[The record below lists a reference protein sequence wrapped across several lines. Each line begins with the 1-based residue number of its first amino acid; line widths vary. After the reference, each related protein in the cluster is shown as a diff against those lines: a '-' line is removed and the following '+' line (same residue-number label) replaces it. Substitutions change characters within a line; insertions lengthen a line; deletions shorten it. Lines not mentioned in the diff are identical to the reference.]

1 MFMTQPPSSEKP
13 FEKGIKKAHPADARA
28 LALRTLELVLAKGD
42 TLDEAW
48 DKTPALRDLSPRDR
62 SFCRLLSL
70 DTLRYLGFIDTRL
83 KVHTPRLDDTP
94 LPALLAMRLGAAQLL
109 LLGTPA
115 HAAIS
120 TSVDL
125 VPPQNKHVRGV
136 VNAVLRRIAAEECIK
151 DKSVIDAISCIPSWL
166 MDKWRDDYGDEAAK
180 KIATAVLVEAPLDI
194 TTKENAAAWAEKL
207 GAEIL
212 PTGSLRIKEN
222 VADVTQLAGFSEGA
236 WWVQDAAAALPVR
249 LAGDVKG
256 KRVFD
261 LCAAPGGKTAQLAA
275 AGAHVVA
282 VDHSGGRLRRL
293 RENLERLKL
302 KAEII
307 ESDIFKFNPAEKA
320 DVVLL
325 DPPCSASGTMRRH
338 PDLMHRKGAHDISR
352 LAELQKRMLAHAA
365 SLVKAG
371 GRLLF
376 VVCSMQKEEGEKNG
390 TLFLK
395 ENTMFT
401 RVPVTAKETGG
412 NADMVTKEGDLR
424 TLPYHLG
431 DKGGMDGFYVLR
443 LLRKAD

>member
-1 MFMTQPPSSEKP
+1 MTQTKTSEKSSQKAAP
-13 FEKGIKKAHPADARA
+13 KKRDADARA
-28 LALRTLELVLAKGD
+28 IALRTLELVLVKGD

-48 DKTPALRDLSPRDR
+48 DKTPALKDLSPRDR

-70 DTLRYLGFIDTRL
+70 ETLRYLGFLDTRL

-136 VNAVLRRIAAEECIK
+136 VNAVLRRIAAEGSIK
-151 DKSVIDAISCIPSWL
+151 DKSDIDAQSCIPPW
-166 MDKWRDDYGDEAAK
+166 MIKIWQTDYGNEAAK
-180 KIATAVLVEAPLDI
+180 KIAAAVLVEAPLDI
-194 TTKENAAAWAEKL
+194 SVKENAATWAEKL
-207 GAEIL
+207 GAEML
-212 PTGSLRIKEN
+212 PTGSLRLKN
-222 VADVTQLAGFSEGA
+222 HVADVTQLAGFEEGA

-261 LCAAPGGKTAQLAA
+261 VCAAPGGKTAQLAA
-275 AGAHVVA
+275 AGAQVVA
-282 VDHSGGRLRRL
+282 VDHSQGRLRRL

-302 KAEII
+302 KAEIV
-307 ESDIFKFNPAEKA
+307 ESDVFKFNPAEKA

-338 PDLMHRKGAHDISR
+338 PDLMHRKGANDVSR
-352 LAELQKRMLAHAA
+352 LAELQRKMLAHAA
-365 SLVKAG
+365 ALVKPG
-371 GRLLF
+371 GILIF
-376 VVCSMQKEEGEKNG
+376 AVCSLQKEEGEKNG
-390 TLFLK
+390 EQFLK
-395 ENTMFT
+395 ENPLFT
-401 RVPVTAKETGG
+401 RIPIKPQETG
-412 NADMVTKEGDLR
+412 NMPDMVTKDGDLR

-431 DKGGMDGFYVLR
+431 HQGGMDGFYAMR
-443 LLRKAD
+443 LMRKAD